1 MPSETTG
8 ATGLAGRY
16 AAALFELAEEGK
28 QLDAVAKDLAGLRAM
43 MDSSNDLRRTILS
56 PVISREDHAKAMT
69 VLASKAGMGE
79 LTGNFLGFVAMNRRL
94 LALGR
99 MIAAYLSL
107 LARSRGEMTAE
118 VISASEL
125 SDKHL
130 EKIADAVKQ
139 ALGSKVAIEAR
150 VDASLLG
157 GLVVKVGSKMFD
169 SSLRTKLAK
178 LQFAMKG
185 VG

>member
-16 AAALFELAEEGK
+16 ATALFELAEEGK

-94 LALGR
+94 FALGR

-107 LARSRGEMTAE
+107 LAQSRGEMTAE

-150 VDASLLG
+150 VDTSLLG
-157 GLVVKVGSKMFD
+157 GLIVKVGSKMFD

-185 VG
+185 IG

>member
-28 QLDAVAKDLAGLRAM
+28 QLDAVAKDLASLRAM
-43 MDSSNDLRRTILS
+43 IDSSADLRRAILS
-56 PVISREDHAKAMT
+56 PVVSRQDHAKAMT
-69 VLASKAGMGE
+69 VLADKAGMGE
-79 LTGNFLGFVAMNRRL
+79 LTGNFLGFVSMNRRL
-94 LALGR
+94 LALDRIIG
-99 MIAAYLSL
+99 AYLSL
-107 LARSRGEMTAE
+107 LAQSRGEMTAE

-125 SDKHL
+125 SEEHL
-130 EKIADAVKQ
+130 EEIAAAVKQ
-139 ALGSKVAIEAR
+139 ALGSKIAIEAR
-150 VDASLLG
+150 VDTSLLG
-157 GLVVKVGSKMFD
+157 GLIVKVGSKMFD